1 MNPMD
6 RKWRLIVHGRL
17 PGALNMAIDEAIMAC
32 HANGETPPTFRVY
45 GWSPPALS
53 LGSIQRATRE
63 VDREAARKAGI
74 DVVRR
79 PTGGRAVLHDD
90 EVTYSIVVAED
101 NPLIPKGLRQSYEAA
116 TGGIALG
123 LRRLGVE
130 AEVVGRDSPRRQRGD
145 GACVGSMADKSAG
158 ACFDSASWYEVC
170 VHGRKIVGSAQYRR
184 EGILLQHGSILIS
197 LDPWKLVNLFKIDE
211 ARKQAIAADLVEKA
225 VGISQVTGR
234 PISFDEVA
242 EAVVA
247 GVEEFLGI
255 EFVRSD
261 LTDHERE
268 LSEQL
273 AKEKYG
279 SDSWTYRR

>member
-1 MNPMD
+1 MD
-6 RKWRLIVHGRL
+6 RNWRLIVHGRL
-17 PGALNMAIDEAIMAC
+17 PGALNMAIDEAIMTC
-32 HANGETPPTFRVY
+32 YANGETPPTFRVY

-63 VDREAARKAGI
+63 VDREAAQRAGI

-90 EVTYSIVVAED
+90 EVTYSIVVAEGT
-101 NPLIPKGLRQSYEAA
+101 PLIPKGLRQSYEAA

-130 AEVVGRDSPRRQRGD
+130 AEVVGRDSARLYRSD
-145 GACVGSMADKSAG
+145 GAYANPMTDKSSG
-158 ACFDSASWYEVC
+158 ACFDSASWYEVS

-184 EGILLQHGSILIS
+184 EGILLQHGSIPMS
-197 LDPWKLVNLFKIDE
+197 LDPWKLVNLFKLDE
-211 ARKQAIAADLVEKA
+211 TRKHAIAADLVGKA

-234 PISFDEVA
+234 SVSFDEVA
-242 EAVVA
+242 EAVIG

-255 EFVRSD
+255 ELVRGD

-268 LSEQL
+268 LSERL
-273 AKEKYG
+273 AVEKYG